1 MTSLPRE
8 LTQISRSARCDA
20 AVTSSPALF
29 DWSDAL
35 ALRRAAQVAGLDI
48 PPYLLAPEV
57 RQLLDHIEVLPRRLL
72 FDTIWNT
79 GARINEA
86 LALTPADFY
95 LDDER
100 PFVVL
105 RTLKQR
111 TRGKGRPR
119 KDETLKRAVPLSD
132 TAYLQR
138 LREYLATFRPARHA
152 PLWGITD
159 DTARNWLSAAV
170 ALAKRDGV
178 TFSVRPVT
186 PKTLRHSYAM
196 HLIQH
201 RVPLKVVQAFMGHR
215 ELSSTEVYTR
225 VFTLDVG
232 RQFDV
237 QFTF

>member
-1 MTSLPRE
+1 M
-8 LTQISRSARCDA
+8 
-20 AVTSSPALF
+20 
-29 DWSDAL
+29 
-35 ALRRAAQVAGLDI
+35 AGLDI

>member
-35 ALRRAAQVAGLDI
+35 ALRRAAQVAALDI
-48 PPYLLAPEV
+48 LPYLLTGGQATA
-57 RQLLDHIEVLPRRLL
+57 DHIEVLTRRLL
-72 FDTIWNT
+72 FDTILNT

-95 LDDER
+95 LDDDR

-111 TRGKGRPR
+111 NRGKGRPR
-119 KDETLKRAVPLSD
+119 KGEPLKRAVPLSD
-132 TAYLQR
+132 AAYLQR

-152 PLWGITD
+152 PLWDITD

-170 ALAKRDGV
+170 VLAQRDGV

-201 RVPLKVVQAFMGHR
+201 RVPLKVVQAFLGHR

-225 VFTLDVG
+225 VFALDVG

-237 QFTF
+237 QFTV